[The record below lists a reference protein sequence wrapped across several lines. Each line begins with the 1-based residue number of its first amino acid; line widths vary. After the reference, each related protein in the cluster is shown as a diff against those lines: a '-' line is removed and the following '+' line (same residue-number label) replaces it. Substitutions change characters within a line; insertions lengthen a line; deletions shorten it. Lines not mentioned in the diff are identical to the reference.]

1 MNTENK
7 FTYLYDN
14 ITLYQFNNDWI
25 LFIISLVVGILFMI
39 IIYKSIQTLAFYSIQ
54 YHSDLN
60 IKKKKRTLGELIIMK
75 DIQTELEKEIEQ
87 AILKAAFHS

>member
-1 MNTENK
+1 MNTGNQ

-25 LFIISLVVGILFMI
+25 LFIISLIGGIICMI
-39 IIYKSIQTLAFYSIQ
+39 ILYKSIQIGVFYSIQ
-54 YHSDLN
+54 YHAYLN

-75 DIQTELEKEIEQ
+75 DIQTELENEIEQ